1 MRLVFITMDVWR
13 IRRGQVPTALLRMAT
28 QRRPIRRAPGCTF
41 AKLLGTGAGRT
52 FTPHDADLLQWA
64 LLACWRTDEDAQASR
79 TSPVICAWQRSS
91 TGGFH
96 ALMRPLAAHG
106 RWSRREPFGA
116 PEPEPWDGPVAAL
129 TRARIK
135 TRLSRKF
142 WSSVPAVT
150 ESLHAQP
157 GLIGAIGIGEAP
169 VGLQGTF
176 SVWRSSTAVR
186 DFAYRSA
193 PHLEAI
199 RRTDE
204 TNWYAEELFARF
216 AIISSTGELGVS
228 SR

>member
-1 MRLVFITMDVWR
+1 MSHAALTLPQKIGQLLMVGFDGLEPDLHVEQVLRDLHAGGVILF
-13 IRRGQVPTALLRMAT
+13 RRNVANPRQL
-28 QRRPIRRAPGCTF
+28 
-41 AKLLGTGAGRT
+41 
-52 FTPHDADLLQWA
+52 
-64 LLACWRTDEDAQASR
+64 
-79 TSPVICAWQRSS
+79 
-91 TGGFH
+91 
-96 ALMRPLAAHG
+96 
-106 RWSRREPFGA
+106 
-116 PEPEPWDGPVAAL
+116 AAL

-142 WSSVPAVT
+142 WSSVPPVT
-150 ESLHAQP
+150 QSRHAQP

-199 RRTDE
+199 PRTDE